1 MLSAK
6 QLGAITWFKIEMV
19 SAIPM
24 DVLEA
29 RLTEHGLEKFKPA
42 KRVESDALRLAFA
55 RMMSDSEKHYQEA
68 GAGDDNVYVTE
79 QLCINPVPRQKGD
92 TTQRWA
98 AHTKVARSNVDPA
111 TLSAENVANDTGEV
125 DYKLIGYI
133 SLTKDNT
140 LTLPPG
146 VHEGGVDHV
155 SELVDYYMKTADRH
169 KLYGCLSD
177 IMASLSQIK
186 LDAGSVAV
194 VNSAGADLLRD
205 HVKPVFSNL
214 DKGKVALSVYSIS
227 TDDPDNIASLKQDV
241 DRSIGGDLKKMMAA
255 ILAAQKNNEG
265 ITKGQIAEWVS
276 KVEDLYKNMELFN
289 LLGIDLP
296 VELPDLEMQLEVL
309 KSEVEDRPKKKRLLS
324 RPIAKKEE

>member
-1 MLSAK
+1 MLTAK
-6 QLGAITWFKIEMV
+6 QLGAITWFKIGMD

-24 DVLEA
+24 EVLKE
-29 RLTEHGLEKFKPA
+29 RLTEHGLEKFMPC

-55 RMMSDSEKHYQEA
+55 RMMTDSEKQYQE
-68 GAGDDNVYVTE
+68 GSEESEKVYVTE
-79 QLCINPVPRQKGD
+79 QLVITPVPKQKGD
-92 TTQRWA
+92 TVQRWA
-98 AHTKVARSNVDPA
+98 AHTKIARSNVDPA
-111 TLSAENVANDTGEV
+111 TLAEPDQQTGEV
-125 DYKLIGYI
+125 DFQLIGYI

-155 SELVDYYMKTADRH
+155 SELVDYYIKTADRH

-177 IMASLSQIK
+177 IMGSLSQIK

-194 VNSAGADLLRD
+194 VNSEGADLLRD

-214 DKGKVALSVYSIS
+214 DKGSVGLSVFTIS
-227 TDDPDNIASLKQDV
+227 TDDPENVADLKQDV
-241 DRSIGGDLKKMMAA
+241 DRSIGKDLKKMMAA

-265 ITKGQIAEWVS
+265 ITKGQIADWVA

-289 LLGIDLP
+289 LLGIELP

-309 KSEVEDRPKKKRLLS
+309 KAEVEDRPKKKRLLS
-324 RPIAKKEE
+324 RPIAKKEEEE